1 MVEEKPVVQSYY
13 PPYYSGYT
21 GKAGVATTSSAV
33 TSSTTNVSTAAKS
46 TGTSPTSTVKCQSK
60 TKEEKGMLTG
70 RRGYNIYDDDDDFY
84 DQMYNARSARKA

>member
-1 MVEEKPVVQSYY
+1 MVYSKTRKNVRKEKNMKNIRNFMKQ
-13 PPYYSGYT
+13 
-21 GKAGVATTSSAV
+21 K
-33 TSSTTNVSTAAKS
+33 
-46 TGTSPTSTVKCQSK
+46 K